1 MAMSSGEW
9 SAPKDNVREIVG
21 RLLPRM
27 VFLPRPG
34 VPDHAPFGEA
44 PPVHAGRRALPRV
57 GAAAGHELTRLQVP
71 HAAAYRGDP
80 AHALMAEDARV
91 RDARC
96 ERAQAQHPVGA
107 VAYAAHDHVDP
118 SLVLTGHRFVDLGH
132 RGFARPC
139 HQEYLQ
145 PKSFLS
151 LYAGLFSLAGPI
163 ALAGPFAL
171 AQ

>member
-1 MAMSSGEW
+1 
-9 SAPKDNVREIVG
+9 
-21 RLLPRM
+21 
-27 VFLPRPG
+27 
-34 VPDHAPFGEA
+34 
-44 PPVHAGRRALPRV
+44 
-57 GAAAGHELTRLQVP
+57 
-71 HAAAYRGDP
+71 
-80 AHALMAEDARV
+80 MAEDARV

-107 VAYAAHDHVDP
+107 VAYTAHDHVDP

-145 PKSFLS
+145 PESFLS
-151 LYAGLFSLAGPI
+151 LYAGLFALAGPI

-171 AQ
+171 AQQIPIPRWRD